1 MNLALTIIA
10 IICIFCLPVPIV
22 WLTRKNKILGAIG
35 AIACCYIV
43 GFLFSTIGLSP
54 VDYDK
59 GLTTTIAYVLVA
71 LSIPLILFS
80 IDLRAVRKLT
90 KSVILGYSMCIV
102 AVIIVA
108 FAMFFITLSF
118 FPSANL
124 AAMIVGLY
132 TGGTPNM
139 NAIGAAMNADSSVLS
154 AANVSDTVVGG
165 IYFLLLISVGPK
177 VYRFLLNRRKKPLEA
192 AVAQPMAEENSETAE
207 VSGDTQ
213 TPQTEEEQSVHA
225 KDDYS
230 FGISIK
236 DKKSILKLFG
246 AFGLAV
252 ACLGVGALLEF
263 LIDGTV
269 GENLLYILLSVSVLG
284 VALSF
289 VKPIRE
295 IKGQYT
301 LGMYLILMFSLALS
315 MSIDWSI
322 FLTDILPTL
331 AFFACAQVVTI
342 ILHAVLCKIC
352 RVDGDTA
359 IVTSTAGVYG
369 PPFIAPVAKAA
380 GRQDLIAPGVIC
392 GAVGLAVGTLLG
404 VGIGQL
410 LLLV

>member
-1 MNLALTIIA
+1 MTTVLTVIA
-10 IICIFCLPVPIV
+10 ILCILGLPAPIV

-43 GFLFSTIGLSP
+43 GFAFSTIGLSGTT
-54 VDYDK
+54 YDK

-80 IDLRAVRKLT
+80 IDLRSVKKLT
-90 KSVILGYSMCIV
+90 KGTVIGYTLCIV
-102 AVIIVA
+102 SVVGVA
-108 FAMFFITLSF
+108 FAAFFITMNF

-124 AAMIVGLY
+124 SAMIVGLY

-139 NAIGAAMNADSSVLS
+139 NAIGAAMGAESNVMS

-165 IYFLLLISVGPK
+165 IYFLLLISVAPK
-177 VYRFLLNRRKKPLEA
+177 FYRLILNRRRRSQPLATPMKPEGEETEA
-192 AVAQPMAEENSETAE
+192 AVA
-207 VSGDTQ
+207 
-213 TPQTEEEQSVHA
+213 EQ
-225 KDDYS
+225 KTDDFM

-236 DKKSILKLFG
+236 DKKSVLKLLG

-252 ACLGVGALLEF
+252 GCLGIGVLLEV
-263 LIDGTV
+263 LIEGTV
-269 GENLLYILLSVSVLG
+269 GENLLYILLAVSVLG
-284 VALSF
+284 VAFSF
-289 VKPIRE
+289 IKPVRE

-331 AFFACAQVVTI
+331 AFFTCAQVSVI
-342 ILHAVLCKIC
+342 IVHILLCKIVG
-352 RVDGDTA
+352 VDGDTA
-359 IVTSTAGVYG
+359 IITSTAGVYG

-380 GRQDLIAPGVIC
+380 GRADLIAPGVIC
-392 GAVGLAVGTLLG
+392 GALGLAIGTLLG
-404 VGIGQL
+404 IGVGQIL
-410 LLLV
+410 LLIPLG

>member
-10 IICIFCLPVPIV
+10 ILCIFGLPAPIV

-43 GFLFSTIGLSP
+43 GFIFSTIGLSP

-59 GLTTTIAYVLVA
+59 GLTTTVAYVLVA

-80 IDLRAVRKLT
+80 IDLRAVKKLT
-90 KSVILGYSMCIV
+90 KSVILGYSMCIIAVIVV
-102 AVIIVA
+102 AVG
-108 FAMFFITLSF
+108 MFFITMSF

-124 AAMIVGLY
+124 SAMIIGLY

-139 NAIGAAMNADSSVLS
+139 NAIGAGMNVDSSVLS

-165 IYFLLLISVGPK
+165 IYFLFLISVGPK
-177 VYRFLLNRRKKPLEA
+177 VYRFLLNRRKKPLESP
-192 AVAQPMAEENSETAE
+192 VAETMSEEDNKEEEKSAEEN
-207 VSGDTQ
+207 
-213 TPQTEEEQSVHA
+213 SVHA
-225 KDDYS
+225 KDDFT

-236 DKKSILKLFG
+236 DKKSVLKLLG

-252 ACLGVGALLEF
+252 ACLGVGALLEV
-263 LIDGTV
+263 LIEGTV

-315 MSIDWSI
+315 MSIDWSV

-331 AFFACAQVVTI
+331 AFFACAQVCTLIV
-342 ILHAVLCKIC
+342 HAVLCRIC

-359 IVTSTAGVYG
+359 IITSTAGVYG
-369 PPFIAPVAKAA
+369 PPFIAPVAKAT
-380 GRQDLIAPGVIC
+380 GRSDLIAPGVIC
-392 GAVGLAVGTLLG
+392 GAVGLAIGTLLG

-410 LLLV
+410 LLLVPIA